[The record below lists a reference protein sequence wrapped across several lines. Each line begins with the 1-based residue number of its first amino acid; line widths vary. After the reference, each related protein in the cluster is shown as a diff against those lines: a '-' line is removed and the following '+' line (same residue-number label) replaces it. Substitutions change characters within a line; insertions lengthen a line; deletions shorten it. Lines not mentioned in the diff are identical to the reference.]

1 VDRPFS
7 PKIHKRI
14 PVDPVA
20 LAAAGLGF
28 IAADDE
34 RLQRFLAL
42 TGIDPAAIR
51 AAAAEPGFALAVLD
65 FIGEDDATTLAFAAE
80 NGLSGED
87 VAAARQ
93 KLAGPADW
101 AGD

>member
-1 VDRPFS
+1 MRL
-7 PKIHKRI
+7 
-14 PVDPVA
+14 DPVE

-28 IAADDE
+28 IAADE
-34 RLQRFLAL
+34 TRLQRFLTL
-42 TGIDPAAIR
+42 TGLDPAMIR

-80 NGLSGED
+80 NGLSGDD

-93 KLAGPADW
+93 KLAGASEW
-101 AGD
+101 NGE